1 MTGRLVPFTWLHAKS
16 EETYPHILPV
26 WKGGPGHL
34 MGRQTGRRS
43 SMNPSLS
50 DQVSMW
56 SATQLPSSLPSVSFG
71 SLRARLG
78 SREAVLRSFIHLTF
92 IEHLLN
98 CRPWEHNGAHPEGVS
113 VLVGKTQ

>member
-1 MTGRLVPFTWLHAKS
+1 
-16 EETYPHILPV
+16 
-26 WKGGPGHL
+26 
-34 MGRQTGRRS
+34 MGRQTGRLS

-56 SATQLPSSLPSVSFG
+56 SATQWPSSLPSVSFG
-71 SLRARLG
+71 PLYAQLG
-78 SREAVLRSFIHLTF
+78 PREAVLRSFIHLTF

-98 CRPWEHNGAHPEGVS
+98 IRPSEHDGAYPEGVS